1 MASENSSKGDDSKAI
16 TVTLGKDDEG
26 SLSILSQCI
35 SSSVGFFTEQLSKG
49 TLNNGEKV
57 KQTTHGTVATEDES
71 TVEREGLMTT
81 DASMIELSEQLVQQY
96 NEQLMTSS
104 DSVREISANISA
116 KAEKRHQKL
125 KSNKKKMLAKQDNMD
140 VMKIDEV
147 KEMLLKIML
156 SPNPK
161 KTAAAELM
169 AIDAGPRRK
178 HPVKAKT
185 SKQH

>member
-1 MASENSSKGDDSKAI
+1 MASENSSKGDNSKAI

-49 TLNNGEKV
+49 TLNVQRQQELDSNQEA
-57 KQTTHGTVATEDES
+57 ATEDES
-71 TVEREGLMTT
+71 TVVREGSMLS
-81 DASMIELSEQLVQQY
+81 DASMIELSEQLLKDH
-96 NEQLMTSS
+96 EQLMTSS
-104 DSVREISANISA
+104 DSIREISANISA
-116 KAEKRHQKL
+116 KAEERHQKL

-140 VMKIDEV
+140 VMKIEKV

-169 AIDAGPRRK
+169 AIDRR
-178 HPVKAKT
+178 
-185 SKQH
+185 